1 MSELT
6 VLGRDTWEEFL
17 RSPLA
22 VLVLAKTDCEH
33 CAKWSSELTEF
44 LAADESWPGVRF
56 GKLYLDQPGLF
67 AFKKAHP
74 WIAEVDVLPFTA
86 IFKAGERVK
95 TFAGGG
101 IDRLTARLSG
111 ILGASSTDA

>member
-6 VLGRDTWEEFL
+6 ILERDTWEEFL
-17 RSPLA
+17 QSPLA

-33 CAKWSSELTEF
+33 CTRWSEELTAF
-44 LAADESWPGVRF
+44 LAADEGYPGVRF
-56 GKLYLDQPGLF
+56 GKLYLDKPGLF
-67 AFKKAHP
+67 TFKKAHP

-111 ILGASSTDA
+111 ILGEPSPGA